1 MQRHQI
7 VSDSLSSESVAA
19 QQKNSTFAV
28 PIRTSEDGALL
39 NATEG
44 LKEASHVIFW
54 LLLVK
59 HAHKELSVF

>member
-44 LKEASHVIFW
+44 LKEASHVIF
-54 LLLVK
+54 
-59 HAHKELSVF
+59 